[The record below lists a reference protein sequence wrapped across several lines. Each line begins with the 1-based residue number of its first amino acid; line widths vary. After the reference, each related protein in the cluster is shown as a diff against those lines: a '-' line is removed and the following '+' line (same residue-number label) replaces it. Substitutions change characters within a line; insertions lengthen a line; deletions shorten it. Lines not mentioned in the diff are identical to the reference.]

1 MSKNHRHIH
10 IKNIIHEFIKLDQ
23 VIKEK
28 ELSIKNFEKE
38 MNIKNLKENKLKL
51 ENFIKNF
58 FIENKINNKVKI
70 GNDILKLDISQKKE
84 SLSQK
89 FIKNALENYFIEKYP
104 NQKKNKCIEKAN
116 EIFNSILDLRKTKEI
131 SSLKRLTT

>member
-1 MSKNHRHIH
+1 MSKNHTNIR
-10 IKNIIHEFIKLDQ
+10 NIIHEFIKLDQ

-28 ELSIKNFEKE
+28 EISIKKFEKE
-38 MNIKNLKENKLKL
+38 RNIRDLKENKSKL
-51 ENFIKNF
+51 ENYIKNF
-58 FIENKINNKVKI
+58 FIENNINKKIKI
-70 GNDILKLDISQKKE
+70 GNDILKLDITQKKE

-104 NQKKNKCIEKAN
+104 NQKKDRCIEKAN

-131 SSLKRLTT
+131 SSLKRLTL